1 MIEAGEPLGRI
12 GPPDDLAGIAV
23 FLASDESGYATG
35 ANFIVD
41 GGISIR

>member
-1 MIEAGEPLGRI
+1 MIEAGEPLGRP
-12 GPPDDLAGIAV
+12 GAPDDLVGVAV

-35 ANFIVD
+35 ASFTVD